1 MDSSLKRVPKI
12 TVLMPVYNCELY
24 IKEAMD
30 SILNQT
36 YTDFEFLILDDAST
50 DQTVALIKTYVDS
63 KIKLIEKPVNT
74 GYTNSLNQ
82 GLQLA
87 KGEYIARMDADDIS
101 LPERLAKQVAFLE
114 ANPEII
120 LCGSC
125 YSIIGSEKVIEVPE
139 NNNEIKVAL
148 LRGNCMVHPSV
159 MMRKQ
164 VLDTFLV
171 VYDVSK
177 EPAEDYDLW
186 VRLVA
191 IGKLHN
197 LKEVLLNYRVHITQV
212 SQKRKQQQIASALST
227 RIQILKNLN
236 YSFTESENDLLKKII
251 GRSVAIAMNEIKDF
265 IILKEKMILA
275 NDADVFFHSNGFQHY
290 LNDLQRQS
298 FKNYFVHRERYSPQ
312 IYFQYFTNRNKLDFK
327 FGLID
332 ELKLIV
338 KSLIFYT
345 KK

>member
-24 IKEAMD
+24 IKEAID

-36 YTDFEFLILDDAST
+36 YSDFEFLILDDAST
-50 DQTVALIKTYVDS
+50 DQTVPLIKTYTDS
-63 KIKLIEKPVNT
+63 RIIVIEKPVNT

-101 LPERLAKQVAFLE
+101 LPERFAKQVSFLD
-114 ANPEII
+114 ANPEIV
-120 LCGSC
+120 LCGSW
-125 YSIIGSEKVIEVPE
+125 YSIIGTENVIKVPE
-139 NNNEIKVAL
+139 HHNKIKLAL
-148 LRGNCMVHPSV
+148 LKGNCMAHPSV

-164 VLDTFLV
+164 VLDTFSV

-197 LKEVLLNYRVHITQV
+197 LKEVLLNYRVHQTQV
-212 SQKRKQQQIASALST
+212 SKKRRQQQIASALAT
-227 RIQILKNLN
+227 RIQIVENLN
-236 YSFTESENDLLKKII
+236 YSFTQSENDLLNKII
-251 GRSVAIAMNEIKDF
+251 GGSVAIAMNEIKDF

-275 NDADVFFHSNGFQHY
+275 NAADDFFDSNGFQKY
-290 LNDLQRQS
+290 LNAMQKQA

-312 IYFQYFTNRNKLDFK
+312 IYFQYFASRNKLGFK

>member
-1 MDSSLKRVPKI
+1 MDSSLKKMPKI
-12 TVLMPVYNCELY
+12 TVLMPVYNGELY

-36 YTDFEFLILDDAST
+36 YSDFEFLILDDAST

-63 KIKLIEKPVNT
+63 RIKLIEKPVNT

-114 ANPEII
+114 ANPEIV
-120 LCGSC
+120 LCGSWVN
-125 YSIIGSEKVIEVPE
+125 IIGSSDVIEVPE

-148 LRGNCMVHPSV
+148 LRGNCMAHPSV

-164 VLDTFLV
+164 VLDTFSV

-212 SQKRKQQQIASALST
+212 SQKRKQQQIASALAT
-227 RIQILKNLN
+227 RIQIIENLN
-236 YSFTESENDLLKKII
+236 YSFTERENDLLKKII
-251 GRSVAIAMNEIKDF
+251 GGNVAIAMNEIKDF
-265 IILKEKMILA
+265 ITLKEKMILA
-275 NDADVFFHSNGFQHY
+275 NDEDIFFDSNGFQKY
-290 LNDLQRQS
+290 LNALQKQS

-312 IYFQYFTNRNKLDFK
+312 IYFQYFANRNKSEFK

-338 KSLIFYT
+338 KSLIFYN